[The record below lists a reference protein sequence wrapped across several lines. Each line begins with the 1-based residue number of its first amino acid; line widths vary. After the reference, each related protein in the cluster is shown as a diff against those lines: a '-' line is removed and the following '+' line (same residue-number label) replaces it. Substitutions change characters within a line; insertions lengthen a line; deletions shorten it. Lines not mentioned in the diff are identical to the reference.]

1 MTFTYP
7 SHTTKGC
14 VPLSSDVRNY
24 FTKIVNAYNEKL
36 GQFKLSDESKKKIVE
51 AMLDGRKGWTTLNPY
66 EKAIYDALR
75 DVIELQPGYKN
86 LAVSDIIGGVTNNTV
101 AGQRISVGSLVGTLG
116 TGHKRS
122 YWYDGNSPTNNQSK
136 EFFAEYMSY
145 LMTGQTEK
153 VEKMRQIFP
162 KASEM
167 IEKVLKEGKLEFINN
182 RKSDEQKVQDYF
194 ERICN

>member
-1 MTFTYP
+1 M
-7 SHTTKGC
+7 
-14 VPLSSDVRNY
+14 PLSSDVRNY

-122 YWYDGNSPTNNQSK
+122 YWYDGNSPTNNQLS
-136 EFFAEYMSY
+136 
-145 LMTGQTEK
+145 L
-153 VEKMRQIFP
+153 IH
-162 KASEM
+162 
-167 IEKVLKEGKLEFINN
+167 I
-182 RKSDEQKVQDYF
+182 
-194 ERICN
+194 